1 MLDNSLAVYDFD
13 NSQSIRRQADDSVS
27 AINIR
32 LDADKLLAIPFTKRR
47 MFEVKGMRS
56 TYIVHETHSTQ
67 CQRVTSGAAAGMGHG
82 LWLHH
87 LNQLFSDLCPAWQP
101 GNNRAQTKHITNI
114 LFTLELSRVSYIT
127 QYRVSR
133 LALE

>member
-1 MLDNSLAVYDFD
+1 MLDNSLAGYDFD

-56 TYIVHETHSTQ
+56 IYIVHESVAERLIALNANGLHL
-67 CQRVTSGAAAGMGHG
+67 VPLLEWDMGFG
-82 LWLHH
+82 
-87 LNQLFSDLCPAWQP
+87 
-101 GNNRAQTKHITNI
+101 
-114 LFTLELSRVSYIT
+114 FTI
-127 QYRVSR
+127 
-133 LALE
+133 

>member
-1 MLDNSLAVYDFD
+1 MLNNSLAVYDFD

-56 TYIVHETHSTQ
+56 IYIVHESVAERLIALNANGLHLVPL
-67 CQRVTSGAAAGMGHG
+67 REWDMGFG
-82 LWLHH
+82 
-87 LNQLFSDLCPAWQP
+87 
-101 GNNRAQTKHITNI
+101 
-114 LFTLELSRVSYIT
+114 FTI
-127 QYRVSR
+127 
-133 LALE
+133 

>member
-1 MLDNSLAVYDFD
+1 MLDNSLAGYDFD

-56 TYIVHETHSTQ
+56 TYIVHESVAERLIALNANGLHL
-67 CQRVTSGAAAGMGHG
+67 VPLLEWDMGFG
-82 LWLHH
+82 L
-87 LNQLFSDLCPAWQP
+87 
-101 GNNRAQTKHITNI
+101 TI
-114 LFTLELSRVSYIT
+114 
-127 QYRVSR
+127 
-133 LALE
+133 

>member
-1 MLDNSLAVYDFD
+1 MLDNSLAGYDFD

-56 TYIVHETHSTQ
+56 TYIVHESVAERLIALNANGLHL
-67 CQRVTSGAAAGMGHG
+67 VPLLEWDMGFG
-82 LWLHH
+82 
-87 LNQLFSDLCPAWQP
+87 
-101 GNNRAQTKHITNI
+101 
-114 LFTLELSRVSYIT
+114 FTI
-127 QYRVSR
+127 
-133 LALE
+133 

>member
-1 MLDNSLAVYDFD
+1 MLDNSLAGYDFD

-56 TYIVHETHSTQ
+56 IYIVHESVAERLIALNANGLHI
-67 CQRVTSGAAAGMGHG
+67 VPLLEWDMGFG
-82 LWLHH
+82 
-87 LNQLFSDLCPAWQP
+87 
-101 GNNRAQTKHITNI
+101 
-114 LFTLELSRVSYIT
+114 FTI
-127 QYRVSR
+127 
-133 LALE
+133 

>member
-1 MLDNSLAVYDFD
+1 MLDNSLAGYDFD

-56 TYIVHETHSTQ
+56 TYIVHESVAERLIALNANGLHI
-67 CQRVTSGAAAGMGHG
+67 VPLLEWDMGFG
-82 LWLHH
+82 
-87 LNQLFSDLCPAWQP
+87 
-101 GNNRAQTKHITNI
+101 
-114 LFTLELSRVSYIT
+114 FTI
-127 QYRVSR
+127 
-133 LALE
+133 